1 MSPLLRIGRA
11 LGAFGFVVVAGTL
24 GYVVLGFGILDA
36 LYQTVTTISTVGFRE
51 VHPLGAV
58 GQIFTILL
66 ILAGVGTALYTFG
79 VILEALIEG
88 HLRQHMER
96 RRMDRHISR
105 TTGHTIICGFGRVGR
120 AGVQYL
126 ATLGM
131 PVVVVDRDPERLAD
145 LDVPTIVG
153 DVTDDQV
160 LEAAGIGR
168 AHALITALDTDADN
182 VYVTLSSR
190 ALRPDLIIIARARN
204 DGSTSKLI
212 RAGANRVVN
221 PQLIGGRRMGAFAL
235 QPHVAEFL
243 DVVMHDETLDYRIE
257 EVEVSAGS
265 PLAGRTLAEAALA
278 AATGS
283 LLMALRSPTGQF
295 VANPPPER
303 RLDPGTILIALGT
316 APQLDALRREVKQRE
331 GIESS

>member
-51 VHPLGAV
+51 VHPFDAV
-58 GQIFTILL
+58 GQWFTILL
-66 ILAGVGTALYTFG
+66 ILAGAGTALYTFG

-105 TTGHTIICGFGRVGR
+105 MTGHAIICGFGRVGR

-131 PVVVVDRDPERLAD
+131 PVVVVDRDPQRLAD
-145 LDVPTIVG
+145 LDVPTVVG

-221 PQLIGGRRMGAFAL
+221 PQLIGGRRMGCLCASSH
-235 QPHVAEFL
+235 HVRR
-243 DVVMHDETLDYRIE
+243 V
-257 EVEVSAGS
+257 
-265 PLAGRTLAEAALA
+265 PGR
-278 AATGS
+278 
-283 LLMALRSPTGQF
+283 R
-295 VANPPPER
+295 
-303 RLDPGTILIALGT
+303 
-316 APQLDALRREVKQRE
+316 
-331 GIESS
+331 